1 MANHTLLI
9 VGGTLQQGGAERIIS
24 VLSEKF
30 LEYFAEVKI
39 ALWREAPVFYTV
51 TEKIEI
57 VSVPKWSG
65 EKSVM
70 RQMVWFRKYVKRL
83 KPDAVL
89 SFLAPFNMLSLV
101 SLAGTGIPVYIASRS
116 DPHYDAPNRWWR
128 WVRDGIYHLAD
139 GISVQSDGNKEYFS
153 KYLRKKVS
161 VIYNPVFIRSE
172 LVGKALETPKELVIV
187 KQGEKSSVV
196 IGGFSG
202 DSSALSGLS
211 VGDLWGG
218 RLPGGVGEENPGFA
232 TRGMRVIAR
241 SLC

>member
-172 LVGKALETPKELVIV
+172 LVGKAL
-187 KQGEKSSVV
+187 
-196 IGGFSG
+196 
-202 DSSALSGLS
+202 
-211 VGDLWGG
+211 
-218 RLPGGVGEENPGFA
+218 
-232 TRGMRVIAR
+232 
-241 SLC
+241 

>member
-172 LVGKALETPKELVIV
+172 LVGKALETPRF
-187 KQGEKSSVV
+187 
-196 IGGFSG
+196 IGFIRIIG
-202 DSSALSGLS
+202 
-211 VGDLWGG
+211 W
-218 RLPGGVGEENPGFA
+218 
-232 TRGMRVIAR
+232 
-241 SLC
+241 